1 MQNVG
6 IFHERLRKYDDR
18 ISIMKVAEG
27 GDCSWFALPMTVTA
41 SAGFSRDDL
50 TAFLESRGVE
60 TRPVVAGNLAAH
72 PASSNFPMLDFDRLP
87 GAEFIHEAGLYLG
100 VHPVEAEES
109 VNRVCDLFDEFML
122 TH

>member
-1 MQNVG
+1 MRNVS
-6 IFHERLRKYDDR
+6 IFQKRLQQYGDR

-27 GDCSWFALPMTVTA
+27 GDCSWFALPMTVKT
-41 SAGFSRDDL
+41 SAGFSRNVL
-50 TAFLESRGVE
+50 TTFLESRGVE

-72 PASSNFPMLDFDRLP
+72 PASSNYPMLDFDRLP